1 MLKIQIAYCTVLNY
15 TEQAVRLADD
25 LLQKFETKIES
36 LTLVPSSG
44 GRYEISVNGQ
54 LLFSKLKTGRFP
66 EPGEVI
72 GLVQNLSKKK

>member
-1 MLKIQIAYCTVLNY
+1 
-15 TEQAVRLADD
+15 VRLADE

-36 LTLVPSSG
+36 LTLVPSTG
-44 GRYEISVNGQ
+44 GRYEVSVNGQ

-72 GLVQNLSKKK
+72 GLVQNLSKKKL

>member
-1 MLKIQIAYCTVLNY
+1 
-15 TEQAVRLADD
+15 VRLADE

-36 LTLVPSSG
+36 LTLVPSNG
-44 GRYEISVNGQ
+44 GRYEISVNDQ

-72 GLVQNLSKKK
+72 GLVQNLSKKNL